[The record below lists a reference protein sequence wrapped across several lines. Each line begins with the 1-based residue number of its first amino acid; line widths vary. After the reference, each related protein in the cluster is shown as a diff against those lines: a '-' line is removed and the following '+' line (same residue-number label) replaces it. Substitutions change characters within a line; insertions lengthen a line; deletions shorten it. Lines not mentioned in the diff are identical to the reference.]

1 MRPPACT
8 KSCPQ
13 IKDDIRL
20 RLPISSFLRFGPVFS
35 HNLLNIC
42 CKVGESYTVYCVHCH
57 WNFKI
62 MLLSYSQTLFWRRKK
77 PFFVINHF
85 TFFFKSVFLVLLYYL
100 YRPSDH
106 TVGRPRTDI
115 RTRTG
120 RPRGRDSTPRPPH
133 LLINIYRFYFI
144 DELFIHGMV
153 FILCV
158 LHEPI
163 TVQGR

>member
-8 KSCPQ
+8 KSCRQ

-20 RLPISSFLRFGPVFS
+20 RLPIFFAPPSFLRFGPVFS

-85 TFFFKSVFLVLLYYL
+85 TIFFLNPFFWFYYIIYTAPQTTL
-100 YRPSDH
+100 WGGPGPIFEHGPGGPEAETLPLDH
-106 TVGRPRTDI
+106 LT
-115 RTRTG
+115 
-120 RPRGRDSTPRPPH
+120 S
-133 LLINIYRFYFI
+133 L
-144 DELFIHGMV
+144 
-153 FILCV
+153 
-158 LHEPI
+158 
-163 TVQGR
+163 